1 MEKSKQMNFFETFS
15 GNLSEFNDL
24 FQKTKVVHVLPNKMD
39 LSADA
44 YFRKLSAE
52 CGIPLIHDEE
62 PATGKLVIDRWS
74 IIEYNP
80 EKCGTYKYS
89 NTAQSL
95 HIDYSYFSFD
105 IYAAFIFCEKQAEFG
120 GATRFIDVD
129 TIVQILEVVDRTL
142 LDQLQNTIIQFGREG
157 NPIANKKDYILSKD
171 DLGWRINWNYFR
183 AKDDI
188 ANLKLVESFK
198 LFLDSNIEQ
207 SGELKELKLKP
218 GEGVFF
224 HDKRVLHG
232 RNSFIGNRLLNKAGI
247 VTIMPE
253 IVKKLIA
260 EGRPN
265 YA

>member
-1 MEKSKQMNFFETFS
+1 MNFFETFS
-15 GNLSEFNDL
+15 GNISEFNEL
-24 FQKTKVVHVLPNKMD
+24 FQKTKLVHVLPNKVG

-44 YFRKLSAE
+44 YFRKLAAA

-80 EKCGTYKYS
+80 AKGDTYKYS
-89 NTAQSL
+89 NTAQPL

-129 TIVQILEVVDRTL
+129 TIVQILETIDKTL
-142 LDQLQNTIIQFGREG
+142 LERLQNTIIQFGREG
-157 NPIANKKDYILSKD
+157 NPVANKKDFILSKD

-183 AKDDI
+183 AKEDI
-188 ANLKLVESFK
+188 VNITLVEDFK
-198 LFLDSNIEQ
+198 RFLDDYIEQ
-207 SGELKELKLKP
+207 SGELKELKLQL

-247 VTIMPE
+247 VTTVPD

-260 EGRPN
+260 EGRQN
-265 YA
+265 